1 MAITL
6 TRVHNPMNPQPMGQM
21 NVTPFIDVLLVLLIM
36 LIMTI
41 PIATHTTDVDL
52 PASCSGCTSN
62 ADRNTVTIDEADRL
76 FWNGAPVTREALKA
90 QVGNAARLPEEPL
103 LEFKPAALASYDAS
117 AKTIALIK
125 DAGATR
131 FAFIGDAEHR
141 SFGQEE

>member
-6 TRVHNPMNPQPMGQM
+6 TRVHNPMQPQPMGQM

-52 PASCSGCTSN
+52 PAPCPRCTSN
-62 ADRNTVTIDEADRL
+62 ADRNTVTIDGADQL
-76 FWNGAPVTREALKA
+76 FWNGALVSREELEA

-103 LEFKPAALASYDAS
+103 LEFKPSALASYDAS
-117 AKTIALIK
+117 ARTITLIK
-125 DAGATR
+125 DAGATK
-131 FAFIGDAEHR
+131 FAFIGNAEHR
-141 SFGQEE
+141 AFSR